1 MTKITAI
8 LSVLVAGLLALAVTS
23 TAQDSGA
30 ATQSDANAPEAIVL
44 GTFDSR
50 GIALAYYRSAAFSAA
65 LKELHAQRDAAKA
78 EGDTELVEELERRGP
93 AMQAEAHRRTFG
105 NASVRELLEP
115 LDDEIAAIA
124 KRLGVDV
131 VVSRWDQVYRRP
143 STKSVDVTAA
153 LAGLFDPDE
162 KTLQIM
168 EELLQQAPVPLAD
181 LNSDD

>member
-23 TAQDSGA
+23 TAQDSDAAA
-30 ATQSDANAPEAIVL
+30 ATAPEAIVL

-50 GIALAYYRSAAFSAA
+50 GIALAYYRSAAFRAS
-65 LKELHAQRDAAKA
+65 LKELHEQRDAAKA
-78 EGDTELVEELERRGP
+78 EGDTKLVEELELRGP
-93 AMQAEAHRRTFG
+93 AMQAEAHQRTFG
-105 NASVRELLEP
+105 NASVRDLLEP
-115 LDDEIAAIA
+115 LADDIAAIA

-143 STKSVDVTAA
+143 SAKSVDVTAA

-168 EELLQQAPVPLAD
+168 EELLQQDPVPLAD
-181 LNSDD
+181 LRTDD

>member
-1 MTKITAI
+1 MTKITAL

-23 TAQDSGA
+23 TAQDSDA
-30 ATQSDANAPEAIVL
+30 ATAPEAIVL

-65 LKELHAQRDAAKA
+65 LKELHAQRDAAEA
-78 EGDTELVEELERRGP
+78 EGDTKLVEELERRGP

-105 NASVRELLEP
+105 NASVRDLLDP
-115 LDDEIAAIA
+115 LKGEIAAIA
-124 KRLGVDV
+124 KRLGVEV

-143 STKSVDVTAA
+143 SAKSVDVTAD

-168 EELLQQAPVPLAD
+168 GELLKKDPVPLAD
-181 LNSDD
+181 LRADD